1 MIVKPEILTENI
13 NSKRKSKSFFW
24 NMMGGGISSSQSI
37 IILFFASRFLE
48 NESVGIFTIGY
59 AIAVLA
65 CTVAKFGT
73 RTYQVTDVKEKYNRK
88 EYVFARIVSVI
99 ATLLIVLIYVLF
111 MCLSENYSIE
121 KGLIILFI
129 CCWKFVEA
137 FDDVFVGIYQ
147 QIHRLYIGSFIFF
160 VRMFISTALYCLFI
174 VISRSLIISTVV
186 TTIASCILSAVFW
199 ERGNKNNGI
208 KIFSCKKMK
217 ILALLTECYPLFIA
231 SSINI
236 FVGNEPKYLVDA
248 LLNDVAQAYL
258 GYLIVP
264 AYVIGL
270 LSGFAYQPLLR
281 DYGELW
287 EEGQYKKLERKIYK
301 QLGFTVIVV
310 FLMCFLGMMI
320 GIPVLS
326 WLYAVDLY
334 GFKSEFLILLLGGG
348 AFALTTFMMSI
359 LSTIR
364 EQRFIA
370 AIYALAAVTSLL
382 IGRVLLI
389 KYDVMGA
396 AITFFLVNTTL
407 FTLFLL
413 KTIRRLRKNK

>member
-1 MIVKPEILTENI
+1 MIVEPEKFTENLS
-13 NSKRKSKSFFW
+13 SKRKGKSFFW

-65 CTVAKFGT
+65 CTMAKFGT
-73 RTYQVTDVKEKYNRK
+73 RTYQVTDVKERFTRG
-88 EYVFARIVSVI
+88 EYVSARIVSVI
-99 ATLLIVLIYVLF
+99 VTLLIVLIYVVF
-111 MCLSENYSIE
+111 MCLNPNYSIE
-121 KGLIILFI
+121 KGLIILLI

-147 QIHRLYIGSFIFF
+147 QIHKLYIGSFIFF

-174 VISRSLIISTVV
+174 MISRSLITSTVI
-186 TTIASCILSAVFW
+186 TTITSCILSAIFW
-199 ERGNKNNGI
+199 NRENRNYGI
-208 KIFSCKKMK
+208 KIFGCKKMRVT
-217 ILALLTECYPLFIA
+217 ALLAECYPLFVA

-287 EEGQYKKLERKIYK
+287 EAGQYKKLEKMVYK
-301 QLGFTVIVV
+301 QLFFTVIVV
-310 FLMCFLGMMI
+310 LLMCLLGMII
-320 GIPVLS
+320 GIPILS
-326 WLYAVDLY
+326 WFYAVDLS

-370 AIYALAAVTSLL
+370 LIYALVAVISLL
-382 IGRVLLI
+382 TGRMLLI
-389 KYDVMGA
+389 KFDVMGA
-396 AITFFLVNTTL
+396 AITFLLVNMAL
-407 FTLFLL
+407 FILFLF
-413 KTIRRLRKNK
+413 KAIRGLRKNK